1 MKQEMF
7 FTVKSAHDVTL
18 LKGPFCLV
26 LSWEISCELNLFYN
40 DLRTSVA
47 FDFIDRSLSNSVNS
61 FVTRDIIGK

>member
-1 MKQEMF
+1 MF

-47 FDFIDRSLSNSVNS
+47 FDFIGRAFKHSLSNSVNS